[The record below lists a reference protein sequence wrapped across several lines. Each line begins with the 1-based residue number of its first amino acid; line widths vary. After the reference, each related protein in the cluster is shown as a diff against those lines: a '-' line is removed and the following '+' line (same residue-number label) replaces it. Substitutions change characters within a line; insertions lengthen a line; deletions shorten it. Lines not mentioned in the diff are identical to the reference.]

1 MIKKISGIAILL
13 ASLAACAEEPPVAA
27 APVDCAAELKKADGA
42 ILGAYTKLTPEKFDA
57 ATAAR
62 ESLSNVCDNNGKD
75 AAAVNAAV
83 AAVSA
88 ALK

>member
-1 MIKKISGIAILL
+1 MLKKISGIAIVL
-13 ASLAACAEEPPVAA
+13 ASLTACAQNPPPAA
-27 APVDCAAELKKADGA
+27 AVDCAAELKKIDAA

-62 ESLSNVCDNNGKD
+62 ENLANVCATNGKD
-75 AAAVNAAV
+75 ADAVNAAV
-83 AAVSA
+83 AAANA